1 MANIPYDK
9 RASIG
14 QAEMLLQA
22 AIDLKMSP
30 EVLGEI
36 SNKLYSLT
44 QVPNRRWAFTMIS
57 QEQFRDVAK
66 AIAKGVSPGKTFLL
80 WSIVVTYIRQ
90 DTGELFVTRDQLSEE
105 TDILPRHVSRSLTE
119 LVKIGALIRI
129 KRGRRTAYFLNP
141 HVCWNGTEGARQA
154 AAQNVQP
161 VAPIRLA
168 TVDGQEISSG

>member
-1 MANIPYDK
+1 MASVPHDK

-30 EVLGEI
+30 EVLDEL

-44 QVPNRRWAFTMIS
+44 QVPNRRWSFIMIS
-57 QEQFRDVAK
+57 QQQFRDVSL
-66 AIAKGVSPGKTFLL
+66 AISKMPHGGKTLLL
-80 WSIVVTYIRQ
+80 WTIIVTYIRQ
-90 DTGELFVTRDQLSEE
+90 DTGELLVDRDELAK
-105 TDILPRHVSRSLTE
+105 TTNTLPDNVSRSLTE

-129 KRGRRTAYFLNP
+129 KRGRRTVYFMNP